1 MNGVRALLCCAL
13 LVFLALTGC
22 SRQESVQP
30 QRVLFVGNSLT
41 YVGNLPAVYSAL
53 AADNGHAMHSDMIV
67 RGGATLSQRVADGS
81 VARALESNRYA
92 VIVLQERGGDLMC
105 SFGPDSCVDSRA
117 AIKALVA
124 LAREHGADVVLLGTY
139 QPNPRASQR
148 LIEMEAVAAK
158 EAGIVYVEVSEKLRH
173 LRNEAPDLA
182 WFAEDGMH
190 PGPDLTLLN
199 AMLVYQALHGV
210 LPTPDA
216 LTVDAPIYG
225 VSSGLKETLL
235 AADAPP
241 PRADTPMQAHYPAA
255 TMQWLH
261 DAMP

>member
-53 AADNGHAMHSDMIV
+53 AADNGHTVHSDMIV

-81 VARALESNRYA
+81 VARALESDRYA

-105 SFGPDSCVDSRA
+105 SFGPGSCVDSRA

-124 LAREHGADVVLLGTY
+124 LVREHGADVVLLGTY
-139 QPNPRASQR
+139 
-148 LIEMEAVAAK
+148 
-158 EAGIVYVEVSEKLRH
+158 
-173 LRNEAPDLA
+173 
-182 WFAEDGMH
+182 
-190 PGPDLTLLN
+190 
-199 AMLVYQALHGV
+199 
-210 LPTPDA
+210 
-216 LTVDAPIYG
+216 
-225 VSSGLKETLL
+225 
-235 AADAPP
+235 
-241 PRADTPMQAHYPAA
+241 
-255 TMQWLH
+255 
-261 DAMP
+261 